1 VQPTGTSPSL
11 VIQWFRGRL
20 TLLAIRVPGFALL
33 AGYLIWSSDY
43 AFSLAGT
50 LGYLLIEIAVACLFF
65 GLALGKRFPA
75 LNRYYFYPKAPSDR
89 NQPLTEKEWL
99 IKRSEYLESVLGG
112 WRILVVPSEDGLIC
126 VPLILVG
133 INPVTAL
140 IAGAT
145 FASLH
150 FVQFTYLDC
159 IVKAVYYGLV
169 CFFILPYGILTV
181 VAGHLMT
188 DVSILLLLKLT
199 KWLART
205 RMR

>member
-1 VQPTGTSPSL
+1 
-11 VIQWFRGRL
+11 VIQWLRKRS
-20 TLLAIRVPGFALL
+20 TLLAIRVSGFALL

-43 AFSLAGT
+43 AFSLAGAF
-50 LGYLLIEIAVACLFF
+50 GYLVIMIVVACLLL
-65 GLALGKRFPA
+65 GLRLEQRFPA
-75 LNRYYFYPKAPSDR
+75 LNRYYFYPRVPSDR
-89 NQPLTEKEWL
+89 NQPLTEKGWL

-112 WRILVVPSEDGLIC
+112 WRILLVPSEDGLIC

-145 FASLH
+145 FGLLH
-150 FVQFTYLDC
+150 VVRFTYLEC
-159 IVKAVYYGLV
+159 IGKAVYYGLA

-181 VAGHLMT
+181 VAGHFISDGFL
-188 DVSILLLLKLT
+188 LLLLKLI

>member
-1 VQPTGTSPSL
+1 
-11 VIQWFRGRL
+11 VIQWLRKRSN
-20 TLLAIRVPGFALL
+20 LLAIRVPGFALL

-43 AFSLAGT
+43 AFSLAGAF
-50 LGYLLIEIAVACLFF
+50 GYLFIEIVVACLFF
-65 GLALGKRFPA
+65 GLRLGERLPA
-75 LNRYYFYPKAPSDR
+75 LNRYHFYPRVPSDR

-145 FASLH
+145 FGLLH
-150 FVQFTYLDC
+150 VVRFTYLEC
-159 IVKAVYYGLV
+159 IVKAVYYGMA

-181 VAGHLMT
+181 VVGHFTT
-188 DVSILLLLKLT
+188 DALLLVLLKLL
-199 KWLART
+199 KWLVRT
-205 RMR
+205 RA